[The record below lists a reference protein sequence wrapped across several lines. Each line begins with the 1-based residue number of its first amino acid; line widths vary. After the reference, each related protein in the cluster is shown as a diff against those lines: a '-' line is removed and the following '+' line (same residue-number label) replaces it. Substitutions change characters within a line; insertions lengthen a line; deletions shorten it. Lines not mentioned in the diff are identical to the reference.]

1 MVWLAYSVIIFLLCA
16 FLTAL
21 LIPQILHIATR
32 RKLYDIP
39 NERKIHNYVVPRLGG
54 VAFAPVLFFSC
65 FLLGSASQS
74 LGFEDVHHSLAQ
86 ENLPIMY
93 TYCAITMLYLVG
105 MADDLNGISYK
116 AKFLAQFLAALL
128 MIAGG
133 VILKEF
139 HGYILPLWIS
149 IPFTVFIIVFIINAI
164 NLIDGID
171 GLASG
176 ISIIAFII
184 YGGIFY
190 YCEEYIYA
198 LLSFAPLGI
207 LLPFFYYNVFGK
219 AERGRKIFMGDTG
232 SMTIGLLLCF
242 LNIQMGNLELPLPD
256 HLNPAVLAFSPLL
269 VPGLDL
275 VRVFLFRIRHGKNPF
290 IADTNHIHHKLMV
303 IGIRPRRALAIIV
316 SFSLALTV
324 TNIFLSEYLDSFVII
339 VADIVLW
346 TILNVLLRKRIIKVL
361 SRKKTQQPLS
371 TTIS

>member
-1 MVWLAYSVIIFLLCA
+1 
-16 FLTAL
+16 
-21 LIPQILHIATR
+21 
-32 RKLYDIP
+32 
-39 NERKIHNYVVPRLGG
+39 
-54 VAFAPVLFFSC
+54 
-65 FLLGSASQS
+65 
-74 LGFEDVHHSLAQ
+74 
-86 ENLPIMY
+86 MY

-346 TILNVLLRKRIIKVL
+346 TILNILLRKRIIKVL